1 MQTTEG
7 TKMKIVQKLGGSHV
21 FQHLL
26 GQIKKHGLKIRAER
40 IHYGKTCSVFFFQH
54 IPAKMKKH
62 ERTRITFFKHLGKHG
77 VAAFFLSKFIL
88 SGCKT

>member
-40 IHYGKTCSVFFFQH
+40 IHYGKTCSVFFFSAYPSKNEETRKDKNNILQTLGETWCSCVFSFKVH
-54 IPAKMKKH
+54 I
-62 ERTRITFFKHLGKHG
+62 
-77 VAAFFLSKFIL
+77 VWV
-88 SGCKT
+88 